1 VRVQLPKLKAIP
13 KKNIKEQIRI
23 VEAVM
28 VTMKTADISETNAL
42 VYAGARLV
50 TDRWKFKP
58 KGSHIQ
64 KGPLCKKWLEKQ
76 IRAQSKPQQITGM
89 AEGLTEEK

>member
-1 VRVQLPKLKAIP
+1 LPKTEEVITKRQQLPKLKAIP

-28 VTMKTADISETNAL
+28 ITMKTADICETNAL

-50 TDRWKFKP
+50 TERLNVKP
-58 KGSHIQ
+58 KGSHMQ
-64 KGPLCKKWLEKQ
+64 KVP
-76 IRAQSKPQQITGM
+76 P
-89 AEGLTEEK
+89 